1 MILADI
7 EKKQKELE
15 AAVSCGNEGAKAA
28 DPTSSARSFADKTLC
43 TALDVGE
50 NMLKCG
56 AEVHRVEDSISRI
69 CKAYGAEHVEV
80 FSIPSLIIAAVRFPD
95 GTYSSQVRR
104 ILSNARNLGRLEL
117 FNGISRK
124 LCATR
129 PDFDEAQDLIKQAK
143 EKKLYPKY
151 ISYIGAALTSG
162 AFAAFFGGGWRDAI
176 VAAIVGVFLNFCDS
190 HRLPYVNQL
199 THYTICSFLS
209 GLVSMLFYH
218 LGAVESA
225 DKVMI
230 GVIMIL
236 VPGLS
241 LDVAL
246 RDLLCG
252 ETVSGLMG
260 FMQSLLSAAMLAVGF
275 TVAIIICG
283 GVV

>member
-1 MILADI
+1 MMLTDI
-7 EKKQKELE
+7 EKKRKELE
-15 AAVSCGNEGAKAA
+15 AAVADGTSGANGTETESFSR
-28 DPTSSARSFADKTLC
+28 PFADKTLC

-56 AEVHRVEDSISRI
+56 AEVHRVEDSVARI
-69 CKAYGAEHVEV
+69 CTAYGAEHVEV
-80 FSIPSLIIAAVRFPD
+80 FSIPSLIIAAVRLPD

-104 ILSNARNLGRLEL
+104 ILSNSRNLGRLEL
-117 FNGISRK
+117 FNSVSRK
-124 LCATR
+124 LCEEC
-129 PDFDEAQDLIKQAK
+129 PDFDEAQRLIKEAK
-143 EKKLYPKY
+143 AKKLYPKY
-151 ISYIGAALTSG
+151 ISYIGAALTAG
-162 AFAAFFGGGWRDAI
+162 AFAAFFGGSWRDALI
-176 VAAIVGVFLNFCDS
+176 AAIVGVFLNFCDS

-236 VPGLS
+236 IPGLS

-283 GVV
+283 GAV

>member
-1 MILADI
+1 MLTDI
-7 EKKQKELE
+7 EKKREELLLAVRGDGDGVKE
-15 AAVSCGNEGAKAA
+15 A
-28 DPTSSARSFADKTLC
+28 SAESFSRSFADKTLC
-43 TALDVGE
+43 TALDIGE

-56 AEVHRVEDSISRI
+56 AEVHRVEDSVSRI

-80 FSIPSLIIAAVRFPD
+80 FSIPSLIIAAVRLPD

-104 ILSNARNLGRLEL
+104 ILSNVRNLGRLEL
-117 FNGISRK
+117 FNGVSRRI
-124 LCATR
+124 CEER
-129 PDFDEAQDLIKQAK
+129 PSFDEAQRLIKQAK
-143 EKKLYPKY
+143 VKKLYPKY
-151 ISYIGAALTSG
+151 VPYIGAALTAG
-162 AFAAFFGGGWRDAI
+162 AFAAFFGGGWRDAL
-176 VAAIVGVFLNFCDS
+176 VAAFVGVFLNFCDS

-260 FMQSLLSAAMLAVGF
+260 FMQSMLSAAMLAVGF

-283 GVV
+283 GAV